1 ISNLYNAELIN
12 KTNKDINFVFK
23 SNNPEDK
30 IEFIQNA
37 IMLPKEG
44 SVTLTFFLIKKPKHL
59 KGYKT
64 DVVFEVK
71 ANKKVI
77 SATETTFFSQPQ

>member
-1 ISNLYNAELIN
+1 
-12 KTNKDINFVFK
+12 
-23 SNNPEDK
+23 
-30 IEFIQNA
+30 
-37 IMLPKEG
+37 MLPKEG
-44 SVTLTFFLIKKPKHL
+44 SVTLTFFLIKKPKYL

-64 DVVFEVK
+64 DVVFEVN